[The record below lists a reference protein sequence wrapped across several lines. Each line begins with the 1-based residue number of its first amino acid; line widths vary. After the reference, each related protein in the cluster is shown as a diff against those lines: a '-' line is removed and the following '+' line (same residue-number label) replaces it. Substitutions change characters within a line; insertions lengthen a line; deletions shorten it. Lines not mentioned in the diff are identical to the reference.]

1 MPSIFGGIFLLHITL
16 ILYPQIIKSK
26 KYICNSK
33 RLIHYGLV
41 HLSTRYFY
49 FSGT

>member
-1 MPSIFGGIFLLHITL
+1 MPSKLKAFFLFITHV
-16 ILYPQIIKSK
+16 LYPQIIKSK

-41 HLSTRYFY
+41 LVSTRYFY

>member
-1 MPSIFGGIFLLHITL
+1 MPSKLKAFFLLFSTL
-16 ILYPQIIKSK
+16 VLYPQIIKSK

-33 RLIHYGLV
+33 RVIHYGLV
-41 HLSTRYFY
+41 LLSTRYFY